1 MCSYVVPQEVDALAR
16 RTRNNN
22 ESTCNDGH
30 FPVAVESNKQVG
42 CAVCMLEYRWK
53 KQELKMG
60 GGGGV
65 VCDSRTLG
73 DASSVG
79 LRPTR
84 WLANTNENK
93 AGKSTTGL
101 SFRTRRASKSYTHQQ
116 EKRFL
121 WRQTRGLG
129 THTR

>member
-60 GGGGV
+60 GGGGWCV
-65 VCDSRTLG
+65 IQERWEMRQVWDCG
-73 DASSVG
+73 PHGG
-79 LRPTR
+79 LPTQ
-84 WLANTNENK
+84 T
-93 AGKSTTGL
+93 
-101 SFRTRRASKSYTHQQ
+101 RTRLENPQPA
-116 EKRFL
+116 
-121 WRQTRGLG
+121 
-129 THTR
+129 